1 MAEARGSV
9 SGINNK
15 HKVMFYGL
23 STCVWCRRTRRF
35 LEESG
40 VAFDFVY
47 LDLIEGE
54 EREQVKSEVRQWNPS
69 VSFPTLVIDDSQ
81 AVIGFRAEQIA
92 EALGL

>member
-1 MAEARGSV
+1 MAEARGTV
-9 SGINNK
+9 SGVNNK

-69 VSFPTLVIDDSQ
+69 VSFPTLVINDSQ
-81 AVIGFRAEQIA
+81 AVIGFRTEQIA